1 MQSRRKLRF
10 RLIVSFALFGFGLSA
25 LFAVASLYV
34 RAKVENQLVNASL
47 QGDVDQA
54 VEKTHAQ
61 IPERAGG
68 LSAASTAWMWS
79 DRTIYKAPLAW
90 QNLATGVHDMHEVD
104 AGWPAH
110 VTTSWPCS
118 RKNGIIGFIRYDIS
132 REDLGKRQLI
142 TSLDRSR
149 RSCLACCRWRIGL
162 WLSRKVLKP
171 VSELA
176 TRLRDFRKSRDAPKP
191 LAPHFADDEVGELA
205 QALDEYSTRLTAM
218 VERDREFN
226 SDVSHELRTPLAVI
240 SSTTE
245 LLQGSPDLTD
255 KLRERLKRIERA
267 SRQATELIEALLL
280 LSRAERRGP
289 TRGETT
295 EVAKVAAD
303 VIESQRPQVRDKP
316 VEIELIVRTISVS
329 VNAPAS
335 VLSVALTNMIGNA
348 IKYTLEGRVTV
359 EVEQRAH
366 RSDRYRPGHQ
376 ARRCGAPVPARRAR
390 RRRGWQRRRPWPC
403 HRAASLRTLRL
414 GCFDAAAH
422 RCQWRDCLYYF
433 RSQRRRISDLVSL
446 LSLQARDGAST
457 RSR

>member
-10 RLIVSFALFGFGLSA
+10 RLLISFALFGFGLSA

-47 QGDVDQA
+47 QSDVDQA
-54 VEKTHAQ
+54 VENAHSNPGQ
-61 IPERAGG
+61 PVGSRLID
-68 LSAASTAWMWS
+68 AWLWS

-90 QNLATGVHDMHEVD
+90 QNLAPGVYDMHDVD
-104 AGWPAH
+104 KDGHPRHYKLAVARRYGL
-110 VTTSWPCS
+110 
-118 RKNGIIGFIRYDIS
+118 IGFISYDIS

-142 TSLDRSR
+142 TSLIASVILF
-149 RSCLACCRWRIGL
+149 SLLSLAIGM

-171 VSELA
+171 VTELA
-176 TRLRDFRKSRDAPKP
+176 RRLRDFRKAGRAEP

-289 TRGETT
+289 TRGEITD
-295 EVAKVAAD
+295 VAKVATD
-303 VIESQRPQVRDKP
+303 VIESQRPQIRDKP
-316 VEIELIVRTISVS
+316 LEVELLQHDSVS

-335 VLSVALTNMIGNA
+335 VLSVALTNLIGNA
-348 IKYTLEGRVTV
+348 IKYTLEGHVKVQV
-359 EVEQRAH
+359 EKGRIDVIDTGPGIKPEDAERLFQRGVRGEGAGGSGAGLGLAIVRRLCELYGWDVSIRPRTDANGAIASIVFE
-366 RSDRYRPGHQ
+366 RS
-376 ARRCGAPVPARRAR
+376 
-390 RRRGWQRRRPWPC
+390 
-403 HRAASLRTLRL
+403 
-414 GCFDAAAH
+414 
-422 RCQWRDCLYYF
+422 
-433 RSQRRRISDLVSL
+433 
-446 LSLQARDGAST
+446 
-457 RSR
+457 

>member
-34 RAKVENQLVNASL
+34 RAKVEDQLVAAAL

-54 VEKTHAQ
+54 VD
-61 IPERAGG
+61 RA
-68 LSAASTAWMWS
+68 LANQPQQSELVEAWIKS
-79 DRTIYKAPLAW
+79 DRTLYKMRLDW
-90 QNLATGVHDMHEVD
+90 QNLDTGVHDMYDVD
-104 AGWPAH
+104 ADGRTKHYKLA
-110 VTTSWPCS
+110 VR
-118 RKNGIIGFIRYDIS
+118 RKDGVIGFERYDIS

-142 TSLDRSR
+142 TALSAAVILFSLLS
-149 RSCLACCRWRIGL
+149 LAIGL

-176 TRLRDFRKSRDAPKP
+176 QRLRDFRKTGRAEP

-295 EVAKVAAD
+295 EVAKVASD
-303 VIESQRPQVRDKP
+303 VIESQRPQLRDKP
-316 VEIELIVRTISVS
+316 VEIELIEKQSVS

-335 VLSVALTNMIGNA
+335 VLSVALTNLIGNA

-359 EVEQRAH
+359 QVEKGCIEVIDTGPGIKPEDAERLFQRGVRGEGAGGSGAGLGLAIVRRLCELYGWDVSIRPRTDANGAIASIVFD
-366 RSDRYRPGHQ
+366 RS
-376 ARRCGAPVPARRAR
+376 
-390 RRRGWQRRRPWPC
+390 
-403 HRAASLRTLRL
+403 
-414 GCFDAAAH
+414 
-422 RCQWRDCLYYF
+422 
-433 RSQRRRISDLVSL
+433 VS
-446 LSLQARDGAST
+446 SPT
-457 RSR
+457 